1 MPPGSCRFW
10 RIKESVRHTL
20 PLSHSPQLILYLT
33 GRTVFCPHRDMK
45 IRAERNGER
54 EAGLPTVEAEAQRSA
69 PSCFSHDQL
78 RPHGLQRS
86 MGFSR
91 QEYWSGLP
99 CRIFHSCTFI
109 NYRDSVLISLEQ
121 RERKGNTGIIQ
132 KGNTGILTRE
142 SVG

>member
-1 MPPGSCRFW
+1 
-10 RIKESVRHTL
+10 
-20 PLSHSPQLILYLT
+20 
-33 GRTVFCPHRDMK
+33 MK

-54 EAGLPTVEAEAQRSA
+54 EVGLPTVEAEAQRCA

-109 NYRDSVLISLEQ
+109 NYRDSVLISLGQ
-121 RERKGNTGIIQ
+121 RDTVIQ